1 MYIYKWPAEKENDT
15 GVVQQV
21 AVCEVE
27 GPGISGYAS
36 EVGKA
41 GPSLKHCMD
50 EAKEIVPQ
58 TKHHETPV
66 YLGATAG
73 MRLLSI
79 EDADTAK
86 NVLSGV
92 EETLRSYPFRF
103 QGARILSGEEE
114 GAYGWITL
122 NYLLGN
128 FKESIWPSFLPRIF
142 FRTGTTG
149 ALDLGGASTQ
159 ITFVPDQKKIES
171 SEYMVNFYLYG
182 KNYTVYTHSFLCYG
196 KDQALRLKMLN
207 DVLHSSTGTVQD
219 PCFQQGYERTVNIAD
234 LRTNPCTASSFK
246 APLYSTLHIV
256 GTGNYEMC
264 LKSIENIFNIVGCP
278 YSSCSFNGTFLPQVS
293 GEFGLLDVAGMGTGL
308 KPPPGPGEV
317 PQDCWKEKEAKE
329 SLHIAV
335 VVREMVASQQ
345 HLTTPYGIL
354 QDNIGLGAFSAFYY
368 VMNFLNVTEESMDK
382 VIEALKTFCSK
393 SWVKV
398 KADFPKIKEKYLSEY
413 CFAGTYII
421 SLLNQRYRFTEKK
434 WKDIRFLGKIGESD
448 AGWTLGYMLNLTN
461 MIPAEQPYIRPLSHA
476 NYISLMVVC
485 SIMVVSLL
493 FIAYMIYRKPKCLK
507 KEII

>member
-1 MYIYKWPAEKENDT
+1 MDRPKGSKLWKCFRPKYIITGFLLAGAVIALIAVAVTQNHHSSRNSKYGIVLDAGSSHTNMYVYKWPAEKENDT

-27 GPGISGYAS
+27 GPGISAYAS

-58 TKHHETPV
+58 TKHNETPV

-73 MRLLSI
+73 MRLLSM
-79 EDADTAK
+79 EDAGTAK
-86 NVLSGV
+86 DVLSGV
-92 EETLRSYPFRF
+92 EATLRSYPFRF

-142 FRTGTTG
+142 SRTGTTG

-159 ITFVPDQKKIES
+159 ITFVPDQKKNES

-182 KNYTVYTHSFLCYG
+182 KTYTVYTHSFLCYG

-207 DVLHSSTGTVQD
+207 DVLHSSTSTVQD
-219 PCFQQGYERTVNIAD
+219 PCFQQGYERTVNIVD
-234 LRTNPCTASSFK
+234 LRTNPCTASNFK
-246 APLYSTLHIV
+246 APLYSTLHIE

-264 LKSIENIFNIVGCP
+264 LTSIKNIFSIVGCP

-293 GEFGLLDVAGMGTGL
+293 GEFG
-308 KPPPGPGEV
+308 
-317 PQDCWKEKEAKE
+317 
-329 SLHIAV
+329 
-335 VVREMVASQQ
+335 
-345 HLTTPYGIL
+345 
-354 QDNIGLGAFSAFYY
+354 AFSAFYY

-382 VIEALKTFCSK
+382 VAEALKTFCSK

-421 SLLNQRYRFTEKK
+421 SLLNQRYNFTKEK
-434 WKDIRFLGKIGESD
+434 WTHIRFLGKIGESD

-476 NYISLMVVC
+476 NYITLMAVC

-493 FIAYMIYRKPKCLK
+493 FVAYMIYRKPKCLK